1 MSGIIKII
9 IIFGRECMAV
19 SNATLKEA
27 VDVLKKT

>member
-1 MSGIIKII
+1 MNII

-27 VDVLKKT
+27 VDVLKKTG

>member
-1 MSGIIKII
+1 MNII

-27 VDVLKKT
+27 VD

>member
-1 MSGIIKII
+1 MNII

-27 VDVLKKT
+27 V

>member
-19 SNATLKEA
+19 SNAT
-27 VDVLKKT
+27 

>member
-19 SNATLKEA
+19 SNA
-27 VDVLKKT
+27 

>member
-1 MSGIIKII
+1 MNII

-27 VDVLKKT
+27 VDV

>member
-27 VDVLKKT
+27 